1 MVGNREALY
10 ASREYPADMEID
22 HRGPK
27 EGGKQIPGFAT
38 FGK

>member
-10 ASREYPADMEID
+10 ASKKYPADLEID
-22 HRGPK
+22 RRRPK
-27 EGGKQIPGFAT
+27 EGGKRIPGFAT